1 MSGVRKT
8 QTTKPISIR
17 RKIHCVRP
25 PRAGILGIGPFR
37 FWGILFCSI
46 CLSRFLRDKVL
57 GAAEILT
64 QYQLLAWLAL
74 KFPPRSAGLY
84 FFPLFEFYLDTQPL
98 KTLGGGYGWGA
109 QNCFKSSPTI

>member
-25 PRAGILGIGPFR
+25 PRAGIFVIGLFR

-84 FFPLFEFYLDTQPL
+84 FLPLLRFLFCSPPLDTL
-98 KTLGGGYGWGA
+98 S
-109 QNCFKSSPTI
+109 C